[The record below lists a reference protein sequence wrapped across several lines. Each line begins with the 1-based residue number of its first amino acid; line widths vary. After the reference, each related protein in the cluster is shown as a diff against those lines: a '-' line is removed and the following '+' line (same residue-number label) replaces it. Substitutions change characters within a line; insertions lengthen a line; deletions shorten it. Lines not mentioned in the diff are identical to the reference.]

1 MNYWFGL
8 GLLFTSVGLLQFFI
22 GKFARSRGVQ
32 HLDGSAGAAVL
43 LGYLLPP
50 IGVTFMVVGL
60 VEMVR

>member
-1 MNYWFGL
+1 
-8 GLLFTSVGLLQFFI
+8 LFTSVGLLQFFI